1 MNRYRREP
9 RIDAWKPDEDAY
21 LVRHYALKPAAE
33 IAAYLGRS
41 VFATRNR
48 AFRLGIQRDRA
59 GEPARAEADSWTEK
73 ELEYLDRQ
81 YGVMT
86 LRALSA
92 ELRRTVYSIRAKA
105 IARGLKADGRNRK
118 GDRPEAA
125 DPAKSMVMGVIVGD
139 SVEFLASCYRTRPAT
154 VRRLLREAGLESDTV
169 VRLPDTVR
177 DRLLNLLEQEPADVA
192 AVVRGLNAVRRLL
205 LKEADRAK
213 D

>member
-1 MNRYRREP
+1 MSRYRRET

-21 LVRHYALKPAAE
+21 LVRHYALKPSAE

-41 VFATRNR
+41 VFATRTR
-48 AFRLGIQRDRA
+48 AFRLGIQRARA
-59 GEPARAEADSWTEK
+59 GEP
-73 ELEYLDRQ
+73 
-81 YGVMT
+81 
-86 LRALSA
+86 
-92 ELRRTVYSIRAKA
+92 
-105 IARGLKADGRNRK
+105 ARGLKADGRNRK

-139 SVEFLASCYRTRPAT
+139 SVEFLASCYHTWPAT

-192 AVVRGLNAVRRLL
+192 AVVRGLNAVRKLL